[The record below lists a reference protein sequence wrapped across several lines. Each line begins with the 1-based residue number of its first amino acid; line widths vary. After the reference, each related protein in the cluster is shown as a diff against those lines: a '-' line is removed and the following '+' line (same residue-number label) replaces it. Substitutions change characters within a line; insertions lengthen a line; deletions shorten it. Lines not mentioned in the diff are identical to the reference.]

1 MAKQAA
7 NEKPKLRLGDQ
18 LIESGLISQDQLKIA
33 LLEQK
38 ATNNALGKVLVKLGF
53 VTEEVVRDVLGT
65 SLGQESVDLENIVID
80 SEVLDLLT
88 ENMCRQMRALPVS
101 LDEDKHLVVAL
112 ADTFDV
118 ITLDKIKAKVG
129 RHIDVVAKLASEN
142 QIESA
147 IDRFYGF
154 GLSIDGI
161 LQEIETGQVDFKEF
175 RGDDEQYSHP
185 MVRLV
190 DALLSDAVK
199 KGTSD
204 IHFEPEQGFLR
215 IRYRIDGIMRQIR
228 SIHIKYWPAINVRLK
243 VMSNMNIAESQLP
256 QDGRISLSIGSREID
271 FRVAS
276 QPTIH
281 GENFVLRILDKNKG
295 ILPLE
300 AMQLDEPTYRSIS
313 LMLSRPEGII
323 LVTGPTG
330 SGKTTTLYSMLNAIN
345 DEAVNIMTLEDPVEY
360 PIPLIRQS
368 SIGQSGKMDFAKGIK
383 SLMRQDPDVIL
394 VGEIRDHETAEMA
407 FRAAMTGHQVLSTL
421 HTNSAIG
428 AFPRLY
434 DIGLV
439 PDILSGNVIGIV
451 GQRLL
456 RRLCKD
462 CREPYTPSE
471 IECQLLEVQP
481 SPSLTLF
488 KAKGCE
494 SCEQTGYRGRVAVI
508 EVLRM
513 DRKLD
518 EMVARKASA
527 GELEAAA
534 KERGF
539 KTLADVAV
547 GHVMSGA
554 TSLDEATRKT
564 DLTSRIE

>member
-1 MAKQAA
+1 MAEPAK
-7 NEKPKLRLGDQ
+7 EKPRLRLGDE

-38 ATNNALGKVLVKLGF
+38 QTNDALGKVMVKLGF
-53 VTEEVVRDVLGT
+53 VTEEVVRDVLGS
-65 SLGQESVDLENIVID
+65 SLGQESIDLEHIVID
-80 SEVLDLLT
+80 PDVLALFSEA
-88 ENMCRQMRALPVS
+88 MCRQMKALPVS
-101 LDEDKHLVVAL
+101 LEGEKKSLVVAI

-118 ITLDKIKAKVG
+118 IALDKIKAKIG
-129 RHIDVVAKLASEN
+129 RNIDIVPKLASEN

-147 IDRFYGF
+147 IDRLYGF

-204 IHFEPEQGFLR
+204 IHFEPEHGFLR

-295 ILPLE
+295 IVPLE
-300 AMQLDEPTYRSIS
+300 AMKLDEKTYRTIN
-313 LMLSRPEGII
+313 LMMSRPEGII

-330 SGKTTTLYSMLNAIN
+330 SGKTTTLYSMLNAMN

-368 SIGQSGKMDFAKGIK
+368 SIGSSGKMDFAKGIK

-428 AFPRLY
+428 SFPRLY

-439 PDILSGNVIGIV
+439 PDIISGNVIGIV

-456 RRLCKD
+456 RRLCS
-462 CREPYTPSE
+462 CREAYTPSDV
-471 IECQLLEVQP
+471 ECQLLEVQP
-481 SPSLTLF
+481 SPSLTLY
-488 KAKGCE
+488 KASGCE
-494 SCEQTGYRGRVAVI
+494 KCEQTGYKGRVAVI

-513 DRKLD
+513 DRELD
-518 EMVARKASA
+518 ELVARKASSN
-527 GELEAAA
+527 ELETLA
-534 KERGF
+534 KAKGF
-539 KTLADVAV
+539 KTLAEVAV
-547 GHVMSGA
+547 DHVLAGA

>member
-1 MAKQAA
+1 MAEQAK
-7 NEKPKLRLGDQ
+7 EKPRLRLGDE

-38 ATNNALGKVLVKLGF
+38 QTNDALGKVMVKLGF
-53 VTEEVVRDVLGT
+53 VTEEVVRDVLGS
-65 SLGQESVDLENIVID
+65 SLGQESIDLEHIVID
-80 SEVLDLLT
+80 PDVLALFSET
-88 ENMCRQMRALPVS
+88 MCRQMKALPVS
-101 LDEDKHLVVAL
+101 LEGEKKSLVVAI

-118 ITLDKIKAKVG
+118 IALDKIKAKIG
-129 RHIDVVAKLASEN
+129 RNIDIVAKLASEN

-147 IDRFYGF
+147 IDRLYGF

-204 IHFEPEQGFLR
+204 IHFEPEHGFLR

-295 ILPLE
+295 IVPLE
-300 AMQLDEPTYRSIS
+300 AMKLDEKTYRTIN
-313 LMLSRPEGII
+313 LMMSRPEGII

-330 SGKTTTLYSMLNAIN
+330 SGKTTTLYSMLNAMN

-368 SIGQSGKMDFAKGIK
+368 SIGSSGKMDFAKGIK
-383 SLMRQDPDVIL
+383 SLIRQDPDVIL

-428 AFPRLY
+428 SFPRLY

-439 PDILSGNVIGIV
+439 PDIISGNVIGIV

-456 RRLCKD
+456 RRLCS
-462 CREPYTPSE
+462 CREAYTPSE
-471 IECQLLEVQP
+471 VECQLLEVQP
-481 SPSLTLF
+481 SPSVTLY
-488 KAKGCE
+488 KASGCE
-494 SCEQTGYRGRVAVI
+494 KCEQTGYKGRVAVI

-513 DRKLD
+513 DRELD
-518 EMVARKASA
+518 ELVARKASSN
-527 GELEAAA
+527 ELETLA
-534 KERGF
+534 KSKGF
-539 KTLADVAV
+539 KTLAEVAV
-547 GHVMSGA
+547 DHVLAGS

>member
-1 MAKQAA
+1 MANQAA

-38 ATNNALGKVLVKLGF
+38 ATNDALGKILVKLGF

-80 SEVLDLLT
+80 SDVLELFT
-88 ENMCRQMRALPVS
+88 ETMCRQMRALPIS
-101 LDEDKHLVVAL
+101 LDEEKHLVVAL
-112 ADTFDV
+112 SDTFDV

-129 RHIDVVAKLASEN
+129 RHIEVVAKLASEN

-204 IHFEPEQGFLR
+204 IHFEPEHGFLR

-300 AMQLDEPTYRSIS
+300 AMQLDEPTYRSIN
-313 LMLSRPEGII
+313 LMMSRPEGII

-439 PDILSGNVIGIV
+439 PDILSGNVIGII

-462 CREPYTPSE
+462 CRESYTPSDV
-471 IECQLLEVQP
+471 ECQLLEVQP

-488 KAKGCE
+488 KAAGCP
-494 SCEQTGYRGRVAVI
+494 SCDQTGYRGRVAVI

-513 DRKLD
+513 DRVLD

>member
-1 MAKQAA
+1 MAEPK
-7 NEKPKLRLGDQ
+7 EKPKMRLGDE
-18 LIESGLISQDQLKIA
+18 LIDSGLISHDQLKIA

-38 ATNNALGKVLVKLGF
+38 QTQEALGKVLVKLGF
-53 VTEEVVRDVLGT
+53 VSEEVVRDVLGS
-65 SLGQESVDLENIVID
+65 SLGQESIDLENILVD
-80 SEVLDLLT
+80 ADVLALFSET
-88 ENMCRQMRALPVS
+88 MCRQMKTLPVE
-101 LDEDKHLVVAL
+101 LDKEKKTLVVAI
-112 ADTFDV
+112 ANTFDV
-118 ITLDKIKAKVG
+118 ISLDKIKARVG
-129 RHIDVVAKLASEN
+129 RNVEVIAKLASEN

-147 IDRFYGF
+147 IDRCYGF

-161 LQEIETGQVDFKEF
+161 LQEIETGQVDFREF

-204 IHFEPEQGFLR
+204 IHFEPEHGFLR
-215 IRYRIDGIMRQIR
+215 IRYRIDGVMRQVR

-243 VMSNMNIAESQLP
+243 VMSDMNIAESQLP

-300 AMQLDEPTYRSIS
+300 AMNLDDHTYRAIN
-313 LMLSRPEGII
+313 LMMSRPEGII

-330 SGKTTTLYSMLNAIN
+330 SGKTTTLYSMLNVIN

-439 PDILSGNVIGIV
+439 PDILSGNIIGII

-456 RRLCKD
+456 RRLCST
-462 CREPYTPSE
+462 CREAYTPAE
-471 IECQLLEVQP
+471 VECQLLNVQL

-494 SCEQTGYRGRVAVI
+494 HCEQTGYKGRVAII

-513 DRKLD
+513 DRELD
-518 EMVARKASA
+518 ELVARKASA
-527 GELEAAA
+527 GEIEQLARA
-534 KERGF
+534 RGF

-547 GHVMSGA
+547 ANVLSGA
-554 TSLDEATRKT
+554 TSLDEATRKA
-564 DLTSRIE
+564 DLTSRID

>member
-1 MAKQAA
+1 MANQAA
-7 NEKPKLRLGDQ
+7 NEKPKLRLGDE

-53 VTEEVVRDVLGT
+53 VTEEVVRDVLGS

-80 SEVLDLLT
+80 SDVLELLP
-88 ENMCRQMRALPVS
+88 EAMCRQMRALPVS

-300 AMQLDEPTYRSIS
+300 AMQLDEPTYRSIN
-313 LMLSRPEGII
+313 LMMSRPEGII

-456 RRLCKD
+456 RRLCKE
-462 CREPYTPSE
+462 CREPYTPSD

-488 KAKGCE
+488 KASGCA
-494 SCEQTGYRGRVAVI
+494 SCDQTGYRGRVAVI

-513 DRKLD
+513 DRMLD

>member
-1 MAKQAA
+1 MAKQSA

-80 SEVLDLLT
+80 ADVLDLLT
-88 ENMCRQMRALPVS
+88 ETMCRQMRALPIS

-154 GLSIDGI
+154 GLSLDGI

-204 IHFEPEQGFLR
+204 IHFEPEHGFLR

-256 QDGRISLSIGSREID
+256 QDGRISLSIGSRDID

-456 RRLCKD
+456 RRLCTE
-462 CREPYTPSE
+462 CRESYTPNE

-488 KAKGCE
+488 KARGCE

-513 DRKLD
+513 DRMLD